1 MEKQNV
7 EGIGQDVPQSDERT
21 LHRTRT
27 DGTNTV
33 DWAGPTDPLM
43 PYNWPLRK
51 KLLVTLASVAFV
63 FVVSFSSSAFAP
75 ARYQAGE
82 EFGAS
87 EVVMSLGVGLFIL
100 GFAIGPLFFA
110 PLSEVI
116 GHMGP
121 LAIGL
126 AGCGLLQIPFALAPN
141 VPVLLVA
148 RFLEGALGSA
158 VLSVGTGM
166 FAEVYE
172 PVQRGVAVSASACSM
187 NMASAIAPIACS
199 SIVDEYGWRWI
210 GWTTMI
216 MAASIA
222 SLGPFLLHETSPRII
237 LLRKARNL
245 RKTSGNEALETRYAD
260 DKVDFGI
267 LLQKYL
273 LRPLKIFW
281 TELILVILTVYLTF
295 VYGTLYLS
303 YQMFPI
309 SFRQRGW
316 SSVSS
321 NLPFG
326 AVALGILAAW
336 GLFSMF
342 TLTWYRRKRV
352 RQGATPEDRLPPMI
366 LGGAILPG
374 ALLWFGWSESVH
386 WMSQACACFFVG
398 MSLQLI
404 FMAGVVYIVDVYG
417 ANSNCAMSI
426 QVVFRS
432 LAAASFPL
440 WSPPMYRNLGV
451 PWSATLLACVAALLL
466 PFPLLFM
473 RVGPRVR
480 HNSKYAATGL

>member
-1 MEKQNV
+1 MEKQDAENV
-7 EGIGQDVPQSDERT
+7 LKGVHQSDQRT
-21 LHRTRT
+21 LHRSRT
-27 DGTNTV
+27 NDTNTV
-33 DWAGPTDPLM
+33 DWDGLSDPLM

-51 KLLVTLASVAFV
+51 KLLVTLASVVFV
-63 FVVSFSSSAFAP
+63 FVISFSSSAFAP
-75 ARYQAGE
+75 ARYEAGDQ
-82 EFGAS
+82 FGTS

-100 GFAIGPLFFA
+100 GFGIGPLFFA
-110 PLSEVI
+110 PLSEVV
-116 GHMGP
+116 GHMAP

-126 AGCGLLQIPFALAPN
+126 VGCGLLQIPFALAPD

-148 RFLEGALGSA
+148 RFLQGALGSA

-199 SIVDEYGWRWI
+199 GIVERHGWRWI

-216 MAASIA
+216 MAAFIGLS
-222 SLGPFLLHETSPRII
+222 GPFVLHETSPRII
-237 LLRKARNL
+237 LLRKARRL
-245 RKTSGNEALETRYAD
+245 RKSSGNEGLKTKYAD
-260 DKVDFGI
+260 DKVDFAI

-281 TELILVILTVYLTF
+281 TEPILVILTIYLTF

-316 SSVSS
+316 LPVSS
-321 NLPFG
+321 NLPFA

-336 GLFSMF
+336 VLFSIF
-342 TLTWYRRKRV
+342 TLTWYRQKRT
-352 RQGATPEDRLPPMI
+352 RQGSTPEDRLPPMI
-366 LGGAILPG
+366 LGGAMLPG
-374 ALLWFGWSESVH
+374 ALLWFGWSENVH

-440 WSPPMYRNLGV
+440 WSPPMYRSLGV

-473 RVGPRVR
+473 RFGPRVR
-480 HNSKYAATGL
+480 HSSKYTASSP